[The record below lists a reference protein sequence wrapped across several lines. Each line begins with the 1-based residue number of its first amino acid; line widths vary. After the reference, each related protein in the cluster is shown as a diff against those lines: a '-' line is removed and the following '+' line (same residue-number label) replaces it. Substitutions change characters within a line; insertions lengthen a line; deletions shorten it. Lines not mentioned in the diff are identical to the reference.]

1 MSGFENWWN
10 YDDAINYI
18 ADTPLPTE
26 ISWENQELPWINF
39 EVGEVQGEAREWLG
53 GLSKELYATALSET
67 MYEYCWISEN
77 STWFSDNC
85 TRWFIDELIVSS
97 GESIEML
104 IKNPSMIAEVISQIF
119 SWETLKMIADEYK
132 QSILTLINYWDSD
145 AYEIWKSIAIL
156 LTSISWVWA
165 IAKLWLKAWKKAVNK
180 VASWATDM
188 KHNLSLAKDLYIP
201 DASLNAKPFNA
212 FDNNNYAFE
221 WISDLNPVNRELI
234 TNNKKSIWELVNWW
248 DIYSKIPKTER
259 VDALRDLVWDISW
272 KPSEDIVKQLSGI
285 MRNDADRIAMTED
298 LFNVKWLPNL
308 SCEQLR
314 WVVDI
319 HHNAEWTMFNLT
331 FWEKRYRYEELTK
344 LWLNREQINV
354 VLDYGICGNL
364 SKFADVTDLKSLR
377 KAVADHTHSLDIN
390 ALKELRATVNRIP
403 FDSDDKR
410 FITWNIERLDNRIK
424 VLESVTDPKIIS
436 KRFSHTDNIWNFLP
450 EKIDDKTISSLG
462 ELVGKLDPENN
473 PSLTWIIDSLKIL
486 GIEDVKPSDFLRLST
501 NSKEIQS
508 QLYDIA
514 VKTEAEANSR

>member
-10 YDDAINYI
+10 YDDTINDL
-18 ADTPLPTE
+18 AN

-53 GLSKELYATALSET
+53 GLSEELYATALSET

-119 SWETLKMIADEYK
+119 SWETLKMVADEYK
-132 QSILTLINYWDSD
+132 QSILTLINFWDSD

-156 LTSISWVWA
+156 LASISWVWA

-188 KHNLSLAKDLYIP
+188 KHNLSLARDLYIP
-201 DASLNAKPFNA
+201 DADLNAKTFNA
-212 FDNNNYAFE
+212 FDNNYAFE
-221 WISDLNPVNRELI
+221 WISDLAPESRDLV
-234 TNNKKSIWELVNWW
+234 TSNKKSIWELVNWW
-248 DIYSKIPKTER
+248 DIYSKIPKNER
-259 VDALRDLVWDISW
+259 VWALRDLVWDISW

-298 LFNVKWLPNL
+298 LFNAKWLSNL
-308 SCEQLR
+308 SSEQLR
-314 WVVDI
+314 WVVDV
-319 HHNAEWTMFNLT
+319 HNNAEGTMFNLT
-331 FWEKRYRYEELTK
+331 FWETRYRFEKLKE
-344 LWLNREQINV
+344 LWLSREQINV

-377 KAVADHTHSLDIN
+377 KAVAEHTNSLDLN
-390 ALKELRATVNRIP
+390 ALKELRAITNRIP
-403 FDSDDKR
+403 IDSDDKR
-410 FITWNIERLDNRIK
+410 FITWNQEWLDNRIK

-436 KRFSHTDNIWNFLP
+436 KRFPDTNNIWKFLP
-450 EKIDDKTISSLG
+450 ESIDNKTLSSLD
-462 ELVGKLDPENN
+462 ELIKKLKTWNN
-473 PSLTWIIDSLKIL
+473 PDLTWISNSLKII
-486 GIEDVKPSDFLRLST
+486 GIDNIKPSDFLRFST

-514 VKTEAEANSR
+514 MKTKTEAVKRINAQNA